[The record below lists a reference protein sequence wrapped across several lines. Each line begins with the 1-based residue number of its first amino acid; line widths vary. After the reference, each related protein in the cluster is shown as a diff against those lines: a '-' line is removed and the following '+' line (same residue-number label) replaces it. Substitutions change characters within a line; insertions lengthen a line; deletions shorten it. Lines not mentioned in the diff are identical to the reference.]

1 MGFNGVLDA
10 SWDLPLEN
18 HVKQNLDQERN
29 GVKLVS
35 LTDWIEVCLSLELD
49 EVMESLVHPGTEIKG
64 IVETGKTIGS
74 KQCGTLEFGGP
85 ALPSILE
92 SSGVPNLWYNSFK
105 HVDNELN

>member
-1 MGFNGVLDA
+1 MQ
-10 SWDLPLEN
+10 
-18 HVKQNLDQERN
+18 HYRN

-74 KQCGTLEFGGP
+74 KQCGTLEFGGFSVFFVFLSFSKP
-85 ALPSILE
+85 LILLIIKKHGREHSFLCPGKAISITIQKMM
-92 SSGVPNLWYNSFK
+92 VIN
-105 HVDNELN
+105 